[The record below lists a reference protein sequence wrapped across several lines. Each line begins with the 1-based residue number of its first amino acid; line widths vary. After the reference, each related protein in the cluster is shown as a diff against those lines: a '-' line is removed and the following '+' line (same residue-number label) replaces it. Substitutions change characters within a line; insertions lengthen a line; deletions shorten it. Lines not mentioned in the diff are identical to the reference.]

1 MSVVVGTGEYRY
13 EVVQGWAKLPEGW
26 SFFEV
31 AAVGVDRH
39 DNVYAFN
46 RGEHPVMVFDHNGKF
61 LRSWGEG
68 IFGHAHG
75 LHVAPDDTL
84 FLTDDLDHTVR
95 KCTTQGKVLL
105 TIGTPGK
112 PAPFMSGLPFHRC
125 THTALSPKGDI
136 YVADGYGNARIH
148 KYSPDG
154 RLIKSWGESG
164 TLPGQFNIAHN
175 ITCDPDGWVYVAD
188 RENHRIQVFDGEGR
202 FEAQWNDLHRPCA
215 MHMDYCSCPI
225 CHLVEMGAPMTIN
238 RDFKNIGP
246 RLSVL
251 DNKGKVLARIGTQ
264 IGLTADSFVAPHGV
278 AVDSTG
284 SVYVAEVPIST
295 WPALYPD
302 KPIPKD
308 ICTLRKLVKV
318 TSDHRPL

>member
-13 EVVQGWAKLPEGW
+13 EVVQDWAKLPEGW

-112 PAPFMSGLPFHRC
+112 PAPFMSGLPF
-125 THTALSPKGDI
+125 TAVRIPLSPLKATSMSQMATATRASTSTHPTGGLLNRGAK
-136 YVADGYGNARIH
+136 VARCRGSSTSRTT
-148 KYSPDG
+148 SPVT
-154 RLIKSWGESG
+154 RMAEFMS
-164 TLPGQFNIAHN
+164 QIAK
-175 ITCDPDGWVYVAD
+175 TTVSRY
-188 RENHRIQVFDGEGR
+188 
-202 FEAQWNDLHRPCA
+202 
-215 MHMDYCSCPI
+215 
-225 CHLVEMGAPMTIN
+225 
-238 RDFKNIGP
+238 
-246 RLSVL
+246 
-251 DNKGKVLARIGTQ
+251 
-264 IGLTADSFVAPHGV
+264 
-278 AVDSTG
+278 STG
-284 SVYVAEVPIST
+284 KAGSKRNGTTCTDPAQCIWTIAAARYAT
-295 WPALYPD
+295 W
-302 KPIPKD
+302 
-308 ICTLRKLVKV
+308 LRWVL
-318 TSDHRPL
+318 R